1 MTYEQKHQMRE
12 GIYQHL
18 NILLGKVQKMFSDSG
33 DLTIAQ
39 MIDGSKILKNIA
51 KADSAMSKS
60 CYYDSQH
67 ADTDGKKY

>member
-18 NILLGKVQKMFSDSG
+18 NILLSKVQKMFADSG
-33 DLTIAQ
+33 ELSVPQ
-39 MIDGSKILKNIA
+39 MVDGSKILKNIA

-60 CYYDSQH
+60 CYYESK
-67 ADTDGKKY
+67 ADWSDDKKY